1 MKFLRSI
8 GLAAMCLVLVATQ
21 ASAFTQDSTRHSGG
35 KTWTLCSAED
45 TDDAVC
51 DDGTNDRAA
60 AVLGYTTLLFDASS
74 STNTDGFTCDI
85 YGGDYAVA
93 AAGSVDLST
102 SGFQMNSVSLSTT
115 TQAISFSDMPVSVV
129 WVKCGTIG
137 NNTVTV
143 TVTGSK

>member
-1 MKFLRSI
+1 MYKIFMTLGVCLLASSAHSFEQDKVQSFLGSP
-8 GLAAMCLVLVATQ
+8 
-21 ASAFTQDSTRHSGG
+21 
-35 KTWTLCSAED
+35 TWTLCSAEA

-60 AVLGYTTLLFDASS
+60 VVAGYDTLLFDASG

-85 YGGDYAVA
+85 YGADHTVA
-93 AAGSVDLST
+93 EANGTDLST

-115 TQAISFSDMPVSVV
+115 VQAISFADMPVSVV

-137 NNTVTV
+137 NLAVTV